1 MRATDSR
8 ATRSSRATKRSISGR
23 CRNRLRNDLSAFQAF
38 VLGALQGLAEFLPV
52 SSSAHLALAPWAF
65 GWPEPGL
72 AFDIALHVGSLV
84 ALLWYFRAEWIGL
97 VRAALSIVA
106 TRRVE
111 TVEQRRVILLVIA
124 TIPGGIAGLLLEK
137 KAETAFRAPALTAA
151 ALIVMGA
158 VLWIVDAR
166 ASRDRR
172 LDSLTNLDALLA
184 GCAQAFALIPG
195 VSRSGA
201 TITASRALGFD
212 RASAAT
218 FSFLMSMPIIA
229 AAALLKVPKALAQ
242 GGVTLPLAVAVV
254 TAALSSVLAITVLM
268 RFVKTRGL
276 GVFALYRFAL
286 GAAVLALV
294 AYRAHQ

>member
-1 MRATDSR
+1 M
-8 ATRSSRATKRSISGR
+8 
-23 CRNRLRNDLSAFQAF
+23 NDLSAFQAF
-38 VLGALQGLAEFLPV
+38 VLGALQGLAEFLPI

-72 AFDIALHVGSLV
+72 AFDVALHVGSLA
-84 ALLWYFRAEWIGL
+84 ALLWYFRAEWIVL

-172 LDSLTNLDALLA
+172 LDSFTNLDALLA

-201 TITASRALGFD
+201 TITTGRALGFD

-242 GGVTLPLAVAVV
+242 SGVTLPLVVAVV

-268 RFVKTRGL
+268 RFVRTRGL
-276 GVFALYRFAL
+276 GVFALYRFVL

>member
-1 MRATDSR
+1 MHD
-8 ATRSSRATKRSISGR
+8 ISV
-23 CRNRLRNDLSAFQAF
+23 FQAF
-38 VLGALQGLAEFLPV
+38 VLGTLQGLAEFLPI
-52 SSSAHLALAPWAF
+52 SSSAHLTLAPWAL

-72 AFDIALHVGSLV
+72 AFDVALHVGSLV
-84 ALLWYFRAEWIGL
+84 ALLWYFRAEWL
-97 VRAALSIVA
+97 ALARAARSIVA
-106 TRRVE
+106 NRRVS
-111 TVEQRRVILLVIA
+111 TVEERRLVLLVIA
-124 TIPGGIAGLLLEK
+124 SIPGGIAGLLLEK

-166 ASRDRR
+166 ASRART
-172 LDSLTNLDALLA
+172 LNAFTNWDALLV

-201 TITASRALGFD
+201 TITAGRALGFD
-212 RASAAT
+212 RESAAT

-229 AAALLKVPKALAQ
+229 AAAVLKVPKALAE
-242 GGVTLPLAVAVV
+242 GGVTLPLATGVAA
-254 TAALSSVLAITVLM
+254 AALSSALAITVLL

-294 AYRAHQ
+294 AYRASA